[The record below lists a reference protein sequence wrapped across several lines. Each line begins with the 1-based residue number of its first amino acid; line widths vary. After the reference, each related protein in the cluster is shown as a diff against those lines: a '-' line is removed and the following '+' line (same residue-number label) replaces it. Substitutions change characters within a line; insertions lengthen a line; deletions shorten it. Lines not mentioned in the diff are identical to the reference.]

1 MAVNLNA
8 PNETRENI
16 HKQVEHETAIKFK
29 LFYIFC
35 VVLSLALVA
44 MAGMKIKSAYDNV
57 QDISAQQAKLEADYA
72 TLKSEAAAW
81 HEENDAIRDDAGVR
95 TEEKDMYSAHD
106 GGNELAD
113 LMTTFYMKGGLTSDE
128 KSRMAVLT
136 GNANTAAWY
145 GGPSLTKL
153 SPATNPLKWRFDT
166 FYDATVPTYDCIWSC
181 WYTET
186 SGTEYLVA
194 LKIGSYDGETGKF
207 KIDSDMYYSDFLWI
221 LENST
226 EHRIE
231 VDPNAETTDPDLQ
244 QAVDD
249 LAAGLGDGNTE
260 TGTDTGVVAPDDTE
274 TGEDSGDADPP
285 SETTGDGAAEPGSE
299 GDATGETGETGDA
312 GTIPDDTDVTDPG
325 DEGLATPA
333 D

>member
-29 LFYIFC
+29 VFYIFC
-35 VVLSLALVA
+35 IILSVALVVL
-44 MAGMKIKSAYDNV
+44 AGLKIKSTYDNV
-57 QDISAQQAKLEADYA
+57 QNISAQQAKLEADYA

-95 TEEKDMYSAHD
+95 TENKDMYSAQE

-153 SPATNPLKWRFDT
+153 DPATNPLKWRFDT

-186 SGTEYLVA
+186 SGTDYLVA

-207 KIDSDMYYSDFLWI
+207 KIDSNMYYSDFLWI
-221 LENST
+221 LENSQ

-231 VDPNAETTDPDLQ
+231 VDPNAQTADPDLQ

-260 TGTDTGVVAPDDTE
+260 SVDDTGVVAPDDTE
-274 TGEDSGDADPP
+274 TGDGSGDTDVTNDT
-285 SETTGDGAAEPGSE
+285 SGDETTEPGSE
-299 GDATGETGETGDA
+299 GETTGETGDT
-312 GTIPDDTDVTDPG
+312 GTIPDGTDVTDPD